1 MSTTEKLLKKKRDPL
16 SNVFDEMDVFKKLP
30 SCGMKD
36 DVLKWWAEHSNILP
50 RLSVLARWILAVPA
64 GTASSERLFSIVG
77 LFDTVRRG
85 NMNME
90 TFELLTLLKSNKKAI
105 DKFSADLLEDS
116 SDDDDQDVNQNIDS
130 DPKDPSDEEE
140 ESLTFDEEMSDS
152 SSEEES
158 DEEEDCLIKSL
169 NGIEEHFMNIIEI

>member
-64 GTASSERLFSIVG
+64 GTASSERLFSIAG
-77 LFDTVRRG
+77 LFDT
-85 NMNME
+85 E